1 MCSEHHA
8 CFEVFGMLT
17 VLYRLFNLFST
28 RILVCCWKEFT
39 HIHRRQTN
47 VIFIIFTLSLS
58 LLRPLTLWPSHIW
71 AIGNIPAAKYLM
83 QSSALRRRSLK
94 LPLTLQIPRE
104 KVWRASE
111 LYLSPVLIHFLPGT
125 PAPPPG
131 QYIKP
136 TGFHVGVSSY
146 SHSVVKAP
154 AHRHGVFEMPARYL
168 FPLSSLLLYV
178 HVHAIGATR
187 EIIAVLGSV
196 LTSVYFTL
204 RLCCFGIC
212 WTLAP

>member
-1 MCSEHHA
+1 MS
-8 CFEVFGMLT
+8 
-17 VLYRLFNLFST
+17 Y
-28 RILVCCWKEFT
+28 
-39 HIHRRQTN
+39 
-47 VIFIIFTLSLS
+47 LSLS
-58 LLRPLTLWPSHIW
+58 HCHCLYCVHLLSDPHTFELLGTFLR
-71 AIGNIPAAKYLM
+71 
-83 QSSALRRRSLK
+83 QSTWCSGARSCRSPALRCRSLK
-94 LPLTLQIPRE
+94 WSLTMQIPRE

-111 LYLSPVLIHFLPGT
+111 LYLSLVLIHFLPGT
-125 PAPPPG
+125 PTPPPAR
-131 QYIKP
+131 YIKP

-154 AHRHGVFEMPARYL
+154 AHRHDMFEMPVRYL

-178 HVHAIGATR
+178 HVHAIGGTR

-212 WTLAP
+212 WKLAP